1 MDDMHAAREVL
12 RKAAIMA
19 KIADE
24 LTHPENAGVYYLSFA
39 DETGFLGGAF
49 VHGHG
54 PITAVERANDLG
66 INPGGEVAI
75 WGPVPPPVD
84 EAMDRLLTKEEVET
98 TPPKDITIEAISEE
112 QEAHEGE
119 DICGA
124 THPQIG
130 DGRPCVRF
138 KGHDEYDG
146 QRNHVTQRG
155 EWFA

>member
-1 MDDMHAAREVL
+1 MDEMDAAREVI
-12 RKAAIMA
+12 RRAAILE

-24 LTHPENAGVYYLSFA
+24 LLHPENIGIYYLSFA
-39 DETGFLGGAF
+39 EEDGFLGGAF
-49 VHGHG
+49 VYASG
-54 PITAVERANDLG
+54 PVSAVERTHELG

-84 EAMDRLLTKEEVET
+84 EALDRLLTKEEIET
-98 TPPKDITIEAISEE
+98 TRPKDISIEAISEE

-119 DICGA
+119 DQCGA
-124 THPQIG
+124 THPQVG
-130 DGRPCVRF
+130 DGRPCIRF